1 MKLHKRTDWKSL
13 SRKDLEREYN
23 PSSIIGG
30 DYRPYIRQYITR
42 SQLSK
47 NELNLI
53 ECEYG
58 PKSTN
63 TIDLFI
69 PKSAS
74 PNTPCPLMVFIHGGY
89 WQELSKHES
98 QFSAVDFVKN
108 DIAFATIDYTLCP
121 EASIEEIINE
131 CQAAINWLQG
141 SFQNYNYD
149 PKKIYISGS
158 SAGAHLA
165 AMCSLKSCNDN
176 DHSISNLAG
185 IVLISGI
192 YDLEPL
198 ISTTINNSIG
208 MDKASAMLASPL
220 FKDLNGF
227 PNTIITW
234 GEYETTEFK
243 EQSMIFSEALIK
255 NGINVQTLEIRNRN
269 HFDIILDL
277 GKDDKDLGK
286 KVIKMIKDGSN

>member
-1 MKLHKRTDWKSL
+1 
-13 SRKDLEREYN
+13 
-23 PSSIIGG
+23 
-30 DYRPYIRQYITR
+30 
-42 SQLSK
+42 
-47 NELNLI
+47 
-53 ECEYG
+53 
-58 PKSTN
+58 
-63 TIDLFI
+63 
-69 PKSAS
+69 
-74 PNTPCPLMVFIHGGY
+74 
-89 WQELSKHES
+89 
-98 QFSAVDFVKN
+98 
-108 DIAFATIDYTLCP
+108 
-121 EASIEEIINE
+121 
-131 CQAAINWLQG
+131 
-141 SFQNYNYD
+141 
-149 PKKIYISGS
+149 
-158 SAGAHLA
+158 
-165 AMCSLKSCNDN
+165 MCSLKSCNDN

>member
-158 SAGAHLA
+158 SA
-165 AMCSLKSCNDN
+165 
-176 DHSISNLAG
+176 
-185 IVLISGI
+185 
-192 YDLEPL
+192 
-198 ISTTINNSIG
+198 
-208 MDKASAMLASPL
+208 
-220 FKDLNGF
+220 
-227 PNTIITW
+227 
-234 GEYETTEFK
+234 
-243 EQSMIFSEALIK
+243 
-255 NGINVQTLEIRNRN
+255 
-269 HFDIILDL
+269 
-277 GKDDKDLGK
+277 
-286 KVIKMIKDGSN
+286 